1 MVIYMQRLKKAD
13 ISIIVVTL
21 ILILFGLFMVYS
33 ASNVV
38 ATYKYNDSYYFL
50 KRQFIFSILG
60 IIVMFIF
67 MKININKIINS
78 SNILFIIS
86 LVLLVLVLI
95 PGIGVV
101 RGGARSWIGFGSFS
115 VQPAEIV
122 KVSLILFLS
131 VVLTKINNKLNK
143 FKYTMLCFGIILGI
157 FLLIMLQ
164 PDFGTGLVITLSSV
178 LVLFCAGLSF
188 KYFIFLG
195 ILSFFGIFFLIASA
209 PYRLER
215 IFAFLDPW
223 KDPLGSGFQAIQSLF
238 SIAPSGI
245 FGLGYNQSMQKHFFL
260 PEPQNDFIFAIVC
273 EELGLIGGIILI
285 ATFAFLIIK
294 LFHLSLKLEDNKY
307 KLIIIGIASSLF
319 VQVFINLGV
328 VIGILPVT
336 GITLPIIS
344 YGGSSLVFTLM
355 MIGLALN
362 ISRYRED

>member
-1 MVIYMQRLKKAD
+1 MQQHKKVD
-13 ISIIVVTL
+13 RSLIVVTL
-21 ILILFGLFMVYS
+21 ILIVFGLLMVFS

-38 ATYKYNDSYYFL
+38 ATYKYNDAYYFL
-50 KRQFIFSILG
+50 KRQLIFSVIG
-60 IIVMFIF
+60 IAVMFFFI
-67 MKININKIINS
+67 KVNINKIFKIT
-78 SNILFIIS
+78 NILFIIS
-86 LVLLVLVLI
+86 IALLILVLI

-115 VQPAEIV
+115 IQPTEIV
-122 KVSLILFLS
+122 KVTEILFFATL
-131 VVLTKINNKLNK
+131 LTKINSNLNK
-143 FKYTMLCFGIILGI
+143 VKYTFLCFGIIVGI
-157 FLLIMLQ
+157 FLLVMLQ
-164 PDFGTGLVITLSSV
+164 PDFGTGLVITLSSI

-195 ILSFFGIFFLIASA
+195 ILGFFGIVLLIASA

-238 SIAPSGI
+238 SIAPSGL

-273 EELGLIGGIILI
+273 EELGLIGGVLLII
-285 ATFAFLIIK
+285 AFAYIIIK
-294 LFHLSLKLEDNKY
+294 LFIISTKLEDNRL
-307 KLIIIGIASSLF
+307 KLSIIGVASSIF

-355 MIGLALN
+355 MIGLAIN